1 LRVLITEKA
10 TLQKIADFLD
20 KSKSAISYE
29 LNNKKEKSK
38 HIPAIAHGKYKKIL
52 CKKGGFMIDNNPKA
66 LSYLRNKLIN
76 NKWSLDVI
84 SHKMKLDIRFSIS
97 TESLYD
103 YICNSDTSK
112 KL

>member
-1 LRVLITEKA
+1 MISNNKKFKHFTFKDSQIIYHMRFVEKA

-52 CKKGGFMIDNNPKA
+52 AQIKVHLCHLMAAA
-66 LSYLRNKLIN
+66 LQ
-76 NKWSLDVI
+76 
-84 SHKMKLDIRFSIS
+84 
-97 TESLYD
+97 
-103 YICNSDTSK
+103 
-112 KL
+112 